1 MTRCERKI
9 EGRKSRRAKETRR
22 RSRGRKGE
30 ISWKGEKRKTERG
43 DKLRDKFEL
52 LLGLLRATARI
63 QDSVNYAP
71 KYFIIKHFV
80 VLIVALTI
88 AARNEMKT
96 KKKESRRCEREEK
109 KGVKMNNASAGRL
122 EIHRDS
128 RTSE

>member
-80 VLIVALTI
+80 VLIVAPTI

-96 KKKESRRCEREEK
+96 KKKRKSEVREGREK
-109 KGVKMNNASAGRL
+109 RSKN
-122 EIHRDS
+122 E
-128 RTSE
+128 

>member
-52 LLGLLRATARI
+52 LLGLLRATAQI

-80 VLIVALTI
+80 VLIVAPTI

-96 KKKESRRCEREEK
+96 KKKKVGSARGKRK
-109 KGVKMNNASAGRL
+109 K
-122 EIHRDS
+122 E
-128 RTSE
+128 